1 MCRARPYTVIENLQL
16 LVKEQ
21 SDWSFPSGH
30 AGSSFAVAT
39 VIFRNMSKKVGVPT
53 LVLAFLIGFSRLY
66 VGVHYMTDVLCGAL
80 LGVAIGIAV
89 EVLCR
94 KLKFISLH

>member
-1 MCRARPYTVIENLQL
+1 MC
-16 LVKEQ
+16 
-21 SDWSFPSGH
+21 
-30 AGSSFAVAT
+30 SSFAVAM